1 MKIRTWT
8 AGTIVLLG
16 VFGLLA
22 CGDETSDGS
31 EDPSPIEKCLDLCDH
46 VFLEQYC
53 GLSAREKGRSGAMP
67 INMKIAGTRYTE
79 TSCGV
84 GCASGEIPQEAVDC
98 FFSVSGGEVCSE
110 SRWAACSIFRVR

>member
-31 EDPSPIEKCLDLCDH
+31 EDPSLIEKCLDLCDH
-46 VFLEQYC
+46 VFLEQHC
-53 GLSAREKGRSGAMP
+53 GVSARDRGRSGL
-67 INMKIAGTRYTE
+67 IATNIEIEGTRYTV

-84 GCASGEIPQEAVDC
+84 GCASEEIPQEAVDC
-98 FFSVSGGEVCSE
+98 FFSGGEVCSE

>member
-31 EDPSPIEKCLDLCDH
+31 EDPYPIEKCLDLCDH

-53 GLSAREKGRSGAMP
+53 GVSRIDITNGRP
-67 INMKIAGTRYTE
+67 HNIEIAGTRYTK
-79 TSCGV
+79 TSCGE
-84 GCASGEIPQEAVDC
+84 GCASGEIPDRKSTRLNSSHVK
-98 FFSVSGGEVCSE
+98 
-110 SRWAACSIFRVR
+110 I

>member
-16 VFGLLA
+16 GFGLLA

-46 VFLEQYC
+46 VFLEQHC
-53 GLSAREKGRSGAMP
+53 GREGFTIPP
-67 INMKIAGTRYTE
+67 IPPNIKIAGTRYTK

-110 SRWAACSIFRVR
+110 SRWAACSIFRVN